1 MATPPGSSFC
11 RNSAWALTNLCRGRP
26 GPPFFQIR
34 NAVVALAKVLI
45 ENSKVEII
53 SDICWAFSYI
63 TDEGKEG
70 FKTIIASN
78 VVGRI
83 IQLLEHPN
91 LSISVPCL
99 RTIGNLLTGS
109 DEETQVCIDNGLL
122 DALNRLV
129 QHPKKAVR
137 KEVVWSIS
145 NITAGH
151 VKQIELCI
159 SSGLFD
165 KIVHLMLHDEPD
177 IRKEA
182 IWAVSNAT
190 AGCNS

>member
-1 MATPPGSSFC
+1 M
-11 RNSAWALTNLCRGRP
+11 
-26 GPPFFQIR
+26 
-34 NAVVALAKVLI
+34 
-45 ENSKVEII
+45 
-53 SDICWAFSYI
+53 
-63 TDEGKEG
+63 
-70 FKTIIASN
+70 
-78 VVGRI
+78 
-83 IQLLEHPN
+83 
-91 LSISVPCL
+91 SISVPCL